1 MRLILA
7 PMEGLADQTLRDILT
22 RLGGIDLC
30 VAEFVRVTN
39 HLLTEK
45 VLLRTV
51 PELANGGCTRAGV
64 PVRLKQWLGMMC
76 AANPEAET
84 LHRTL
89 RTERDPVAVGKMLGD
104 LC

>member
-1 MRLILA
+1 MRLILV

-30 VAEFVRVTN
+30 VAEFVRARMYPRN
-39 HLLTEK
+39 A
-45 VLLRTV
+45 
-51 PELANGGCTRAGV
+51 PG
-64 PVRLKQWLGMMC
+64 RLKQWLGMMR

-89 RTERDPVAVGKMLGD
+89 RTERDPVAVGKMLED
-104 LC
+104 LSRIIH